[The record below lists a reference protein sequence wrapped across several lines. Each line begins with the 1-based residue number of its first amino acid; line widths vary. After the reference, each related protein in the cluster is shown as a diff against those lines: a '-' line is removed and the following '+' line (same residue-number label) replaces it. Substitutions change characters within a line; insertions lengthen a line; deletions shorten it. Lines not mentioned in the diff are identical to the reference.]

1 MSKEKV
7 MYNIE
12 RQEKILEIIDKH
24 EVETQEELISHL
36 IAAGVPVTQATVSR
50 DIKELRLVKVSTGG
64 AQTKSKYA
72 ANSLRNEID
81 SRLTDKF
88 KNILSEMVIKI
99 NYAGNIVVLKTYS
112 GMAQAACAA
121 IDSLEIPDIVGSLAG
136 DDTIFLV
143 MTTENDASD
152 FVKKLSRSIHH

>member
-1 MSKEKV
+1 MKNK
-7 MYNIE
+7 
-12 RQEKILEIIDKH
+12 RQEKILELISKYD
-24 EVETQEELISHL
+24 VETQEELAELLRQS
-36 IAAGVPVTQATVSR
+36 GFVTTQATVSR

-64 AQTKSKYA
+64 AEIKSKYA

-99 NYAGNIVVLKTYS
+99 NYAGNMVVLKTYS

>member
-1 MSKEKV
+1 MKNK
-7 MYNIE
+7 
-12 RQEKILEIIDKH
+12 RQDKILELIGKYD
-24 EVETQEELISHL
+24 VETQEELAELLRQS
-36 IAAGVPVTQATVSR
+36 GFVTTQATVSR
-50 DIKELRLVKVSTGG
+50 DIKELRLVKVSTGASG
-64 AQTKSKYA
+64 SAKSKYA

-99 NYAGNIVVLKTYS
+99 NYAGNMVVLKTYS

-143 MTTENDASD
+143 MTTENDAAD
-152 FVKKLSRSIHH
+152 FVKKLARSIHH